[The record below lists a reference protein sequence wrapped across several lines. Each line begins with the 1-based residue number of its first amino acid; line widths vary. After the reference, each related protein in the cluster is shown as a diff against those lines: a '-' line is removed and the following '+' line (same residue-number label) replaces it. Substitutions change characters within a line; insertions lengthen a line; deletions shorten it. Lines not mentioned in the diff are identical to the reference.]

1 MPIRVLIVDD
11 NELDRLNLRLML
23 SRVTDIELAGEAG
36 DVPSARALLEKTP
49 ADALFLDIRLKDQKA
64 FALKDSLGKIPF
76 VIFTTLYEKYA
87 LQAFNVAAFDYLL
100 KPVTMQ
106 RLAQTL
112 ERLRVRMDEKCRTAP
127 DATVSSCYIL
137 VDSGTQNVML
147 KGEDI
152 AAILAD
158 GDYTRVIDRY
168 GREFLTR
175 RRMKEWLNLLQNSL
189 VALDRSLLVNLNCIE
204 SLVRPMGNSQGSLHI
219 RNYSKSVEIGDIARR
234 RLLEICKNGDYSN
247 ATGG

>member
-36 DVPSARALLEKTP
+36 DVPSARALLEQTP

-64 FALKDSLGKIPF
+64 FALKESLGKIPF

-112 ERLRVRMDEKCRTAP
+112 ERLRARMDARSRNAP
-127 DATVSSCYIL
+127 GASAPAGYLL
-137 VDSGTQNVML
+137 VDTGTQSVML
-147 KGEDI
+147 KCEDI
-152 AAILAD
+152 AAVLAES
-158 GDYTRVIDRY
+158 DYTRVIDRR

-175 RRMKEWLNLLQNSL
+175 RRMKEWLDILQNRL
-189 VALDRSLLVNLNCIE
+189 VALDRSLLVNLDCIE
-204 SLVRPMGNSQGSLHI
+204 SFARPTENHPARLHI
-219 RNYSKSVEIGDIARR
+219 RNHSKPVEIGDTARR
-234 RLLEICKNGDYSN
+234 RLLEVCKSGDRLNGI
-247 ATGG
+247 GG